1 MDGYTKC
8 FIKLTGKPFLAK
20 PFTPDELKP
29 IAKETL
35 GRMVK
40 NDSKEEQ

>member
-1 MDGYTKC
+1 MDCYTKR
-8 FIKLTGKPFLAK
+8 FIDLTGKPFLAK
-20 PFTPDELKP
+20 PFTPEELKTV
-29 IAKETL
+29 AKETL